1 MEYSATPMIWE
12 NMVQSNYPFP
22 YLNSLEVVGSPFLCQ
37 TASDL
42 QQQLKKKG
50 INFTELK
57 DDEPEIS

>member
-1 MEYSATPMIWE
+1 MIWE